1 MDQTPPAVTE
11 SIPWPHLTG
20 DMPTRI
26 RDFDWAATPLGAI
39 HTWPATLRSTVEFLL
54 TCGFPAT
61 LQWGP
66 DAILLY
72 NDAYIPVI
80 GIRHPSALGCPIF
93 ESFPEI
99 RETYTPLF
107 HRVRSGETVVLE
119 DLPYRYVRDS
129 HPVDTWFNLSYSPV
143 RDISGSVAGVLA
155 IGVETTARVALQRS
169 QELYR
174 TLFEN
179 IDDGCMIIEQLPT
192 RPDGLRDYRY
202 VLVNSACSEILRIH
216 NLGENSV
223 RDTFPNEDEE
233 WYDYYDRVIE
243 TGQPIRFERTASS
256 LGMIIEM
263 FLARIGDSSEKRL
276 LLLMR
281 DITERRRAQEALRQS
296 EKLAAVGRLAS
307 SIAHEI
313 NNPLEAITNLV
324 YLARAG
330 NVSPDT
336 ASLLDQA
343 DRELRRVSLITTET
357 LRFHRQTSQRSLTDI
372 AQLLDAI
379 LLLHESRLHQSR
391 IAVDRRFRSHPEILC
406 SPNEIRQVLANL
418 VTNAIEAMSN
428 VAGPRTLR
436 LRLHPATDP
445 RSEEPGITLVIAD
458 TGSGMAPIAKAR
470 AFEPFFTTK
479 EATNSGLGLWIT
491 REIVEKHH
499 GTLRFRS
506 RQSEPHRGTIFT
518 LFLPADPTS

>member
-1 MDQTPPAVTE
+1 MDPTPPTE
-11 SIPWPHLTG
+11 VQSIPWPHLTG
-20 DMPTRI
+20 EMPTRI
-26 RDFDWAATPLGAI
+26 RDFDWAATPLGPI

-54 TCGFPAT
+54 TCGFPST
-61 LQWGP
+61 LQWGT

-80 GIRHPSALGCPIF
+80 GTRHPAALGQPIF

-99 RETYTPLF
+99 RDTYKPLF
-107 HRVRSGETVVLE
+107 QRVRSGESVVLE
-119 DLPYRYVRDS
+119 DLPFRYVRDS

-143 RDISGSVAGVLA
+143 RDSSGSVIGVLA

-179 IDDGCMIIEQLPT
+179 IDDGCMIIEQLPL

-202 VLVNSACSEILRIH
+202 VLVNPACMDMFGIPD
-216 NLGENSV
+216 LGSRST
-223 RDTFPNEDEE
+223 RDTFPDEDEE
-233 WYDYYDRVIE
+233 WYEYYDRVIE
-243 TGQPIRFERTASS
+243 TGQPIRFERAASS

-263 FLARIGDSSEKRL
+263 FLARIGDSSERRL

-281 DITERRRAQEALRQS
+281 DVTEHRRAQEALRQS

-313 NNPLEAITNLV
+313 NNPLEAVTNLV
-324 YLARAG
+324 YLARTG

-357 LRFHRQTSQRSLTDI
+357 LRFHRQSSQRSLTDL
-372 AQLLDAI
+372 AQLLDSV
-379 LLLHESRLHQSR
+379 LLLHESRLHQALITTER
-391 IAVDRRFRSHPEILC
+391 KYRLHPDILC

-418 VTNAIEAMSN
+418 VANAIEAMTS
-428 VAGPRTLR
+428 VASPRTLS
-436 LRLHPATDP
+436 LRIHPATDP
-445 RSEEPGITLVIAD
+445 HSGKAGIALVIAD
-458 TGSGMAPIAKAR
+458 TGSGMAPIARAR

-479 EATNSGLGLWIT
+479 EATNTGLGLWIT
-491 REIVEKHH
+491 REIIDKHH
-499 GTLRFRS
+499 GRLRFRS
-506 RQSEPHRGTIFT
+506 RQSDPHRGTIFT

>member
-1 MDQTPPAVTE
+1 MGHTQTAAPHNIA
-11 SIPWPHLTG
+11 WPHLTG
-20 DMPTRI
+20 QMSARI
-26 RDFDWAATPLGAI
+26 RDFNWAATPLGPI
-39 HTWPATLRSTVEFLL
+39 HTWPPALRSTVEFLL
-54 TCGFPAT
+54 ACGFPST

-72 NDAYIPVI
+72 NDSYIPVI
-80 GIRHPSALGCPIF
+80 GIRHPSALGRPIF

-99 RETYTPLF
+99 RETYEPLF
-107 HRVRSGETVVLE
+107 QRVRSGETVVLE
-119 DLPYRYVRDS
+119 DLPYRYIRNS
-129 HPVDTWFNLSYSPV
+129 HPIDTWFNLSYSPV
-143 RDISGSVAGVLA
+143 RDTSGSIAGVLA

-169 QELYR
+169 EELYR

-179 IDDGCMIIEQLPT
+179 IDDGCMIIEQLPL

-202 VLVNSACSEILRIH
+202 VLVNPACIAMFGIPD
-216 NLGENSV
+216 LGSRST
-223 RDTFPNEDEE
+223 RDTFPKEDEE
-233 WYDYYDRVIE
+233 WYDHYDRVIE
-243 TGQPIRFERTASS
+243 TGKPIRFERTVSS
-256 LGMIIEM
+256 VGIIIEM
-263 FLARIGDSSEKRL
+263 FLARIGDPSDKRL

-281 DITERRRAQEALRQS
+281 DITERRRTQEALRQS

-313 NNPLEAITNLV
+313 NNPLEAVTNLV
-324 YLARAG
+324 YLARSG
-330 NVSPDT
+330 DVSPDT

-357 LRFHRQTSQRSLTDI
+357 LRFHRQTSRRSLTDL
-372 AQLLDAI
+372 AQLLDSI
-379 LLLHESRLHQSR
+379 LVLHESRLHQALISTDCR
-391 IAVDRRFRSHPEILC
+391 YRPHPEILC
-406 SPNEIRQVLANL
+406 WPNEIRQVLANL

-428 VAGPRTLR
+428 VAGSRTLR
-436 LRLHPATDP
+436 LRIHAAADP
-445 RSEEPGITLVIAD
+445 RSGKPGITLVIAD
-458 TGSGMAPIAKAR
+458 TGSGMAPMAKAR

-499 GTLRFRS
+499 GRLRFRS